1 MLEVDKVVSTICGK
15 IPEGLSFEPSD
26 TNLTDYFVST
36 TKGEGEEV
44 NFVSLDEQEKW
55 KKAHPITPKY
65 PLDSQV
71 IAIDSTSIVLGQ
83 LPDGLVGAV
92 RASVIVKPAGKTGHS
107 LERYGPYLVPVTNQN
122 KDLIYRTMFKT
133 VYGKETIVH
142 APDCLKTLDRIR
154 NLLERHIQLEVV
166 KNQKES
172 TILVD
177 GSLLGGTVSDPSSV
191 VKKIIADSASN
202 ANSVVAVSKST
213 GLMLQQ
219 TQRNIL
225 SLLDG
230 VCGPCYI
237 GSVKDR
243 ITQNQERYL
252 GHIYVAKLTPLGEP
266 YRVDIPE
273 NTPLADAEIFT
284 RLAGL
289 AGDYG
294 YPEELRLAH
303 MTCVHSSIEIVELQS
318 AAIVLHGLTM
328 KEELRP
334 KIFPL

>member
-15 IPEGLSFEPSD
+15 IREGLSFEPSD

-55 KKAHPITPKY
+55 KKTHPITPKY
-65 PLDSQV
+65 PLGSQV

-92 RASVIVKPAGKTGHS
+92 RASVIIKPAGKTCRS
-107 LERYGPYLVPVTNQN
+107 LEKYGPYLVPVTNQI
-122 KDLIYRTMFKT
+122 KDLIYRTMFKA
-133 VYGKETIVH
+133 VYGKETAVH

-154 NLLERHIQLEVV
+154 NLLERHIQLEAV
-166 KNQKES
+166 KHYRES
-172 TILVD
+172 LVLID
-177 GSLLGGTVSDPSSV
+177 GSLLGGTVSDPSSIV
-191 VKKIIADSASN
+191 RKIMSDSASN
-202 ANSVVAVSKST
+202 GNSLVAISKST
-213 GLMLQQ
+213 GLALQQ

-225 SLLDG
+225 SLLDD
-230 VCGPCYI
+230 VYGPCYM
-237 GSVKDR
+237 GNVRDH
-243 ITQNQERYL
+243 ITQKKERYL

-266 YRVDIPE
+266 YRVDVPE
-273 NTPLADAEIFT
+273 NAPTSHAEIFA